1 MIIRLPRRGQMSTQ
15 NEEKGVEAPKRQLI
29 LICGT
34 RLGTNGAADVIKRIL
49 SKYDPETTTVLHGGA
64 PGIDSISGQIAS
76 MMKFP
81 VKIEYADWSRG
92 PRGGPERNDRMLAMN
107 PDHVYAIPDKKSIG
121 TWDTINK
128 ARKKGIPTTVIDTWL

>member
-1 MIIRLPRRGQMSTQ
+1 MSTQ
-15 NEEKGVEAPKRQLI
+15 IEEKIVEVSKRRLI
-29 LICGT
+29 LICGS
-34 RLGTNGAADVIKRIL
+34 RLGTNGAVDTIKDIL
-49 SKYDPETTTVLHGGA
+49 SKYDPMNTTILHGGA
-64 PGIDSISGQIAS
+64 PGIDSIAGQIAS

-92 PRGGPERNDRMLAMN
+92 RRGGPERNDRMLAMN

-128 ARKKGIPTTVIDTWL
+128 AIKKGIPTTVIEKWL